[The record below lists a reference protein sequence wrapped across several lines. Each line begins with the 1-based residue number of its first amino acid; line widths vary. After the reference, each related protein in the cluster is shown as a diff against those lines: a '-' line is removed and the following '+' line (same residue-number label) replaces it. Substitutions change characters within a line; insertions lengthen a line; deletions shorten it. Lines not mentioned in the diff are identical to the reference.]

1 MANSNKTVFPDPVGA
16 LHTNDSSVFVS
27 INSIISLCIALKDL
41 FLLSLM
47 LVFTY
52 SFDLE
57 IFLRVFFTQKHSLP
71 PQEKEEK
78 KKRISR
84 VQKKK
89 RKRKQY

>member
-16 LHTNDSSVFVS
+16 LHTNDASVFVS
-27 INSIISLCIALKDL
+27 INSIISLCIALKNL
-41 FLLSLM
+41 FLLSSLM
-47 LVFTY
+47 LTLVFMY

-57 IFLRVFFTQKHSLP
+57 ISFVYFLQKHLLP

-84 VQKKK
+84 RRKKK
-89 RKRKQY
+89 KTIY